1 MQLLDGKT
9 VSNARR
15 EALKPRLAQFQKKYG
30 RAVHLAVI
38 LVGDDPASHVYVR
51 LKIKGSAELGLR
63 SSHYE
68 LPASTTQ
75 KELLS
80 LVKKLNEDKEVDGIL
95 VQRPLP
101 RGLVESEVFELI
113 SPEKDVDGFSYQA
126 LGHLLAGTPT
136 VSPCTPAG
144 IMSILEHYGIN
155 VAGMRAVVVGRSV
168 TVGKPM
174 ALLLS
179 MANATVT
186 VCHSKTKDLGFYTK
200 QADLVVVAAGKKHL
214 LGRED
219 FKKDAIVIDVG
230 IHGSGSGGKV
240 AGDVRTE
247 GLDGWLKARTP
258 VPGGVGPMTI
268 ATLFENTMTLAE
280 RRMQKA

>member
-1 MQLLDGKT
+1 MQLLDGKV
-9 VSNARR
+9 VSNAQR
-15 EALKPRLAQFQKKYG
+15 EALKPRLAQFQKKHG

-38 LVGDDPASHVYVR
+38 LVGDDPASQVYVR
-51 LKIKGSAELGLR
+51 LKIKASAELGLR

-68 LPASTTQ
+68 LPAETTQ
-75 KELLS
+75 QELLS
-80 LVKKLNEDKEVDGIL
+80 LVKKLNEDNDVDGIL

-101 RGLVESEVFELI
+101 QGLIESEVFELI

-136 VSPCTPAG
+136 VAPCTPAG
-144 IMSILEHYGIN
+144 IMTILRHYGIN
-155 VAGMRAVVVGRSV
+155 VAGMKAVVIGRSV

-179 MANATVT
+179 LANATVT
-186 VCHSKTKDLGFYTK
+186 MCHSKTKDLSSYTR

-219 FKKDAIVIDVG
+219 FKKEAIVIDVG
-230 IHGSGSGGKV
+230 IHGSGLGGKV

-247 GLDGWLKARTP
+247 GLEDWLKARTP

-268 ATLFENTMTLAE
+268 ATLFENTVTLAE